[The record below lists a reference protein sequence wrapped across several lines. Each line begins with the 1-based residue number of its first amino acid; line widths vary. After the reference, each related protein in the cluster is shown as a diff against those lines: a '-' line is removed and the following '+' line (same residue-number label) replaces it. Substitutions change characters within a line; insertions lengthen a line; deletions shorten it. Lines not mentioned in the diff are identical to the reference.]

1 MVYFCTVPYCK
12 STIAFFSCLIVGPI
26 LELKLNRSWQCTVP
40 VQRRHLDYSEQT
52 LHAPAKWKPLW
63 TKYFNYYIKENNQL
77 WKRTK
82 TTSFQNHSFTY
93 NSLNNLLFETIFT
106 IIEVDIG
113 GGAGVDLRKIARSAS
128 WLFKN
133 SLFPSP
139 KLPMPFLPKAVDPK
153 KIANPPTII
162 PYELTPMRLKF
173 DPQLFYLTLLTPRK
187 L

>member
-1 MVYFCTVPYCK
+1 MVYFCTVPFCK
-12 STIAFFSCLIVGPI
+12 STIAFFSCLKVGPI

-113 GGAGVDLRKIARSAS
+113 DIG
-128 WLFKN
+128 W

-139 KLPMPFLPKAVDPK
+139 KLPMPFSTYKAVDSK
-153 KIANPPTII
+153 KISSPPTN
-162 PYELTPMRLKF
+162 LTSW
-173 DPQLFYLTLLTPRK
+173 PQWD
-187 L
+187 